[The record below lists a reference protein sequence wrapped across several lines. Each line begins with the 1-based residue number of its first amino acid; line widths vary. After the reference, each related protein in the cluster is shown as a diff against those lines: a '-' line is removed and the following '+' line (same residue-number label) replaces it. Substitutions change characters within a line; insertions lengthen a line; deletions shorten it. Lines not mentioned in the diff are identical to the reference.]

1 VKFAGPALERVA
13 IGLAALVLS
22 VGLIA
27 LLSGFFAGRDQAG
40 VSGTAD
46 AVGQK
51 YKDLGNAHLS
61 PGQLRPAY
69 DSDPPTSGPHI
80 PEPVLRDQI
89 RLNDNQ
95 LLQALEDGNVV
106 IDYGGIRPPTGL
118 LTLAKSVAGPFTPAL
133 AASGQA
139 VILSRRPGTT
149 GLIGLAWT
157 HMLRV
162 NGPNDPNLRAFAE
175 QLLGEGS
182 PGK

>member
-1 VKFAGPALERVA
+1 VKFSSTALERVA
-13 IGLAALVLS
+13 IGLASVVLS

-27 LLSGFFAGRDQAG
+27 ILSGFFAGRDQAG
-40 VSGTAD
+40 VTGTAD
-46 AVGQK
+46 AVGQQF
-51 YKDLGNAHLS
+51 KDLGHAHLS

-69 DSDPPTSGPHI
+69 DSVPPTSGAHI
-80 PEPVLRDQI
+80 PEPVLRDQT

-106 IDYGGIRPPTGL
+106 IEYGGLRPPPGL
-118 LTLAKSVAGPFTPAL
+118 LNLANSVAGSFTPAL

-139 VILSRRPGTT
+139 VILSRRPGTV

-157 HMLRV
+157 HLLRV
-162 NGPNDPNLRAFAE
+162 RGPNDPNLRAFAE
-175 QLLGEGS
+175 QLLGKGS